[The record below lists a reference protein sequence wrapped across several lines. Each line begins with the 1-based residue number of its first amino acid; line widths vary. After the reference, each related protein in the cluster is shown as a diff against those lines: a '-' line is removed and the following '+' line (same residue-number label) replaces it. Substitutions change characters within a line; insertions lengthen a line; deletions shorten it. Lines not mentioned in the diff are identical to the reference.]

1 MDLFSRSSMT
11 KPPSELP
18 NENTRTLSI
27 QLTPIYSI
35 ENRFIASMVVK
46 LRNKTHTTVLIINN
60 KSREEGVR
68 KKDVSKRECA
78 HKKWSIE
85 VNILQYVLYF

>member
-18 NENTRTLSI
+18 NENTRALSI

-35 ENRFIASMVVK
+35 ENRFIVSMVEEH
-46 LRNKTHTTVLIINN
+46 RNKTHTTVLIINN

-68 KKDVSKRECA
+68 KKGNVSQSECA
-78 HKKWSIE
+78 HKKLFNE
-85 VNILQYVLYF
+85 PNILQYVL